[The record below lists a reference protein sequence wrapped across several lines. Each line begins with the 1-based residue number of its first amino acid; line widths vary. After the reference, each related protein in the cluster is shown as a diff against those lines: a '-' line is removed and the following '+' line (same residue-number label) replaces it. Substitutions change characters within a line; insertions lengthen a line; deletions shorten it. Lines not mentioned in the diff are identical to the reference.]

1 MMSQRPLFIMAIYA
15 ACVWLGSGV
24 TSSPVVLTSN
34 GEDDL
39 RSTVP
44 VQTLPSGPTDPSEI
58 GQPLTEEEFHSNIST
73 YRDGAK
79 NNQIIKMNF
88 QLPYIIYLFF

>member
-34 GEDDL
+34 GDDDL

-73 YRDGAK
+73 YRGSAE
-79 NNQIIKMNF
+79 NNQIIKLNF
-88 QLPYIIYLFF
+88 QLPYIIFF